1 VALVAVALL
10 AMPSR
15 DVRGEVAKLAA
26 GSALAIAVLIAGGV
40 LAIRPAYDLHPIATR
55 LKALEQQGVPTA
67 NEDKYHGQYDF
78 LGRLTRPLAVVPEPE
93 VANWLAQNPDG
104 KAVVYYRKEPYDG
117 PGKVELSQPYRGGY
131 AAIVGS
137 GR

>member
-1 VALVAVALL
+1 MSPL
-10 AMPSR
+10 
-15 DVRGEVAKLAA
+15 
-26 GSALAIAVLIAGGV
+26 
-40 LAIRPAYDLHPIATR
+40 AYDEM
-55 LKALEQQGVPTA
+55 ALPDGSV
-67 NEDKYHGQYDF
+67 
-78 LGRLTRPLAVVPEPE
+78 RPHYRPFAD
-93 VANWLAQNPDG
+93 WLAKTPDG